1 MSSNRIF
8 PIPMNTGGG
17 LNPDNYYTKDEIN
30 EMLQGVDSIQGYQG
44 YQGVAGQNGQD
55 GAQGTM
61 GLQGIAGEQ
70 GTTGAQGV
78 QGIMGIQGSFPSN
91 TTVELQFVLE
101 DNSMVN
107 YEMFIRQ

>member
-17 LNPDNYYTKDEIN
+17 DMSNYYTKQEID

-55 GAQGTM
+55 GAQGLQ
-61 GLQGIAGEQ
+61 GLQGERGLQGYQ
-70 GTTGAQGV
+70 GT
-78 QGIMGIQGSFPSN
+78 MGIQGSFPSN